1 MSAPKEV
8 PMGTWWRGILVAV
21 VLLGGVASAQS
32 YVGVSAGLPIVLVS
46 GHVGFEDLIAPAV
59 DLRVNLGG
67 AALFADGGGVF
78 GATVGA
84 DALWRLVGEEP
95 KSWTPYAGVGLGIFM
110 VGAGGGGSVAVEFGG
125 TGTVIG
131 GVDYDFGELVLF
143 GELRGEVLWIP
154 AGGFLGFPGIRVG
167 VKFPW

>member
-1 MSAPKEV
+1 MS
-8 PMGTWWRGILVAV
+8 TRWRGFLIAL

-32 YVGVSAGLPIVLVS
+32 YVGVSAGLPIVLVA

-67 AALFADGGGVF
+67 AALFADGGGIF
-78 GATVGA
+78 GVALGA
-84 DALWRLVGEEP
+84 DALWRFVGEEAR
-95 KSWTPYAGVGLGIFM
+95 SWTPYAGAGLGIFA

-125 TGTVIG
+125 TGGVIG
-131 GVDYDFGELVLF
+131 GVDYDFGELAVF
-143 GELRGEVLWIP
+143 GEIRGELLWIP
-154 AGGFLGFPGIRVG
+154 AGGFVGFPGIRLG